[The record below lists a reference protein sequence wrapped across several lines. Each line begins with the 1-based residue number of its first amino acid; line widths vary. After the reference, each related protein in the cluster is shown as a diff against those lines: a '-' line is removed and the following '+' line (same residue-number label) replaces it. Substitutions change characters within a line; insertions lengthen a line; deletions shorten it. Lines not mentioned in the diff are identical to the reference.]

1 MDELSKSLN
10 YTCDSNEDN
19 SKKILTHIKENP
31 GIHLRQIKND
41 LDISLGTVRHHLNSL
56 EKNGIIISEKN
67 NFYKHYFSVG
77 TFPENER
84 NMLKV
89 LHNETSREILL
100 YLLEKKT
107 VHQNELVENIG
118 ITAASINWHAKR
130 LNNLGIIT
138 VSKKGKHVIY
148 QLAINPQYIVM
159 LLKNYH
165 QTVWRRWG
173 DRLSEMFLSIS
184 GDPEND

>member
-1 MDELSKSLN
+1 MDYPCE
-10 YTCDSNEDN
+10 SNEDN
-19 SKKILTHIKENP
+19 SGKILVHIKENP

-41 LDISLGTVRHHLNSL
+41 LNMSLGTVRHHLNSL
-56 EKNGIIISEKN
+56 ERNGTIISEKS

-77 TFPENER
+77 IFPENER

-100 YLLEKKT
+100 YLLEKKIA
-107 VHQNELVENIG
+107 HQNELVVNIG

-130 LNNLGIIT
+130 LSSLGIIA
-138 VSKKGKHVIY
+138 VSKKGRHVTY
-148 QLAINPQYIVM
+148 QITVEPQYVVV

-165 QTVWRRWG
+165 QTVWRRWS
-173 DRLSEMFLSIS
+173 DRLSEMFLSLS
-184 GDPEND
+184 GDSEN